1 MNTSDLK
8 SVVAALSDFDVFE
21 FSTRVV
27 NSKNSQVF
35 TLMGKDRNS
44 RLIAAVD
51 KVRGTFSW
59 DRHVGLQDPCTV
71 KWFHGETTDVDE
83 ALNQIDLFARC

>member
-1 MNTSDLK
+1 MNASDLK

-27 NSKNSQVF
+27 NSKDFQVF
-35 TLMGKDRNS
+35 TLMEADRSS
-44 RLIAAVD
+44 RLIAVVN
-51 KVRGTFSW
+51 KVSGTFSW
-59 DRHVGLQDPCTV
+59 DRHVGLQDLHAV

-83 ALNQIDLFARC
+83 ALNQIDLFARS